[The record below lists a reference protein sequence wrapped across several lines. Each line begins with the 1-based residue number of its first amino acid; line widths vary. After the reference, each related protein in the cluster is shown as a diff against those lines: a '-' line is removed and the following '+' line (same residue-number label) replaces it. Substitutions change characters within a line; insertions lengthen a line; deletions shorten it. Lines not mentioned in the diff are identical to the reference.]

1 MATQETVQQD
11 QEDFAAAFA
20 GDDPQTTEMS
30 EDETFGL
37 TEEPAEEQVEEP
49 AADAEAGTEP
59 EGDMGA
65 PAVVVAI
72 EPVAEEEGPTD
83 PKEIQR
89 QKSWEGRLKAREAE
103 LKAREDALKHTESPA
118 EMAVEPGEPAA
129 QEAAEPGV
137 TEAVEEAVAAVASG
151 DLTVDQAMKTLAN
164 DFGDDFTKML
174 GVLIESKAAEIA
186 GKTADERMGKVS
198 GQVDGL
204 INEIVSD
211 KAKSHYESISDVHPD
226 FMDIAASPEFKG
238 YIDGMDE
245 TQQAKAAQVIQSGSA
260 RQIVKLLSDYKG
272 SMKKV
277 DPPAED
283 PAMDA
288 AEGVRSKGLK
298 IPEKPTQSNDY
309 ADAWDS
315 F

>member
-1 MATQETVQQD
+1 MATPESVQQD

-20 GDDPQTTEMS
+20 GDEPQKQEMS

-49 AADAEAGTEP
+49 AADAEAGTEV

-103 LKAREDALKHTESPA
+103 LKAREDALKQSPA
-118 EMAVEPGEPAA
+118 EMSEPGETPAK
-129 QEAAEPGV
+129 EAAEPGV
-137 TEAVEEAVAAVASG
+137 TEAVEEAVAAVESG
-151 DLTVDQAMKTLAN
+151 ELTIDQAMKTLAN
-164 DFGDDFTKML
+164 DFGEDFTKML

-186 GKTADERMGKVS
+186 GKAADERFGKVK
-198 GQVDGL
+198 GEMDGL
-204 INEIVSD
+204 VNEIVSD
-211 KAKSHYESISDVHPD
+211 KAKSHYESIADAHPD
-226 FMDIAASPEFKG
+226 FMDVAASPEFKG
-238 YIDGMDE
+238 WVDGLDE
-245 TQQAKAAQVIQSGSA
+245 TQKAQAMQTIENGSA
-260 RQIVKLLSDYKG
+260 RQIVKLLNGYKQANT
-272 SMKKV
+272 KV

-298 IPEKPTQSNDY
+298 IPEKPAQSDDY
-309 ADAWDS
+309 AAAWDN